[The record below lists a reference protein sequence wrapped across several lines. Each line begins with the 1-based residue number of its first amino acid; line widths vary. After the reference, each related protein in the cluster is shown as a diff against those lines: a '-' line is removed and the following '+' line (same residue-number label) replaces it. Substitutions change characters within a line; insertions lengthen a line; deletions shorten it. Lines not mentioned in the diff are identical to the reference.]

1 MKIRS
6 AGTSSTFLQGQG
18 FGGPVGQV
26 QSHPLA
32 ALLFGK
38 RPPKLV
44 DRRKHPKL
52 KKSLSQLEDL
62 SEHVALLLGRSS
74 EREFNL
80 ELCEGD
86 NACIS
91 RDGQIAFGV
100 EFLEEHQDD
109 HDLLLGVLAH
119 EIGHQPWS
127 WPGGDLSALSRAQL
141 DQLYRDEEAK
151 ADRFAGRALAELGG
165 RPDSLERFLSAH
177 AAGFEEGQSNQYYPA
192 AVRIEQIR
200 GAFERRARAKSRSPR
215 LLGG

>member
-1 MKIRS
+1 MS
-6 AGTSSTFLQGQG
+6 
-18 FGGPVGQV
+18 
-26 QSHPLA
+26 

-44 DRRKHPKL
+44 DKKKHPKL
-52 KKSLSQLEDL
+52 RKSLAALEDL

-74 EREFNL
+74 ERELTL

-100 EFLEEHQDD
+100 EFLEENQAD
-109 HDLLLGVLAH
+109 HDLLLGVLGH

-127 WPGGDLSALSRAQL
+127 WPNHDLSTLTRAQL
-141 DQLYRDEEAK
+141 DQLYREEEAK
-151 ADRFAGRALAELGG
+151 ADRFAGRVLAELGG
-165 RPDSLERFLSAH
+165 RPDSLEQFLTRH
-177 AAGFEEGQSNQYYPA
+177 AKGFEEQQSNEYYPV
-192 AVRIEQIR
+192 AVRVDMIR
-200 GAFERRARAKSRSPR
+200 KAFERRKRTKSRNPA